1 MKRTKADNEKI
12 DIEQKRIW
20 VYGIVQGVGFRPN
33 TVRLAEKTGV
43 SGTVSNRGP
52 YVEIIARGTKTA
64 LDNFILALK
73 KEKPSRAVILKLDIK
88 DMDVQK
94 NDDGFQIIESTRTE
108 GEIFI
113 PPDIAICDECEQE
126 LYTPENRRYL
136 HPFINCTSC
145 GPRFSILEELPYDRE
160 RTSMSIFPMCEK
172 CREEYEKT
180 KSRRYDSQPVCCN
193 ECGPEVYIAD
203 DPEIRGRNAILRVRE
218 VLRNGGIAAV
228 KGIGGFHLCCDAS
241 DRSAVMSLRN
251 RKHRPVKPFAVMA
264 ADAITAERECRI
276 SSEEK
281 EILTGHQKPIL
292 LLDKKYGG
300 RIVGEVAPDNQKIG
314 IMLPYAPIHLLLF
327 HYNDGKEMPDVLVMT
342 SGNISGAPICCTDEE
357 AIEELSSI
365 ADVILSN
372 NREIRTRAD
381 DTVMDFY
388 DGKPYMVRRSR
399 GYAPL
404 PFLLSG
410 ESDRKVLAVG
420 GELKNTFCIAKGT
433 TLYPSAYVGDME
445 DKRSGKALRD
455 AIVRMEH
462 LLQTR
467 AEIVVSDLHPKY
479 HSSQIA
485 EEIAEKRV
493 IPHLRIQHH
502 QAHILSCMAENDWN
516 EPVLGVAFDGT
527 GYGTDGTIWGG
538 EILQVNDLGDIDVKR
553 LSHISPF
560 LMTGG
565 DRAVREG
572 WRIAVSMLS
581 EVMKSETIENA
592 DISTEAEKLG
602 LCSRKE
608 AEIIRKIK
616 DSGIST
622 VISTSAGRLFDSV
635 SAVLG
640 ICRVSTFEGEAAIK
654 LENAAE
660 SFMNSFCR
668 SADQSRFQ
676 RAINNISGMDE
687 ELEDSWKLFKRL
699 CMAVIGHEKTDTG
712 LLAYAFHKGIA
723 SQIENSLQ
731 KASRDTGINTVAL
744 SGGVFQNRLL
754 LRLTDKLLRENGFRV
769 ILHSMIPP
777 NDGGIALGQAAA
789 AVYGRESFKNGFSTE
804 F

>member
-1 MKRTKADNEKI
+1 MKKTKSDNEQI
-12 DIEQKRIW
+12 DIEQKRIR

-33 TVRLAEKTGV
+33 TVRLAEKAGI

-52 YVEIIARGTKTA
+52 YVEIIARGTKAA
-64 LDNFILALK
+64 LDNFILSLK

-88 DMDVQK
+88 DSDVQK
-94 NDDGFQIIESTRTE
+94 IDNGFQIIESTHTD

-113 PPDIAICDECEQE
+113 PPDIAICDECKRE
-126 LYTPENRRYL
+126 LYAPENRRYL

-160 RTSMSIFPMCEK
+160 RTSMKNFHMCNE
-172 CREEYEKT
+172 CREEYGNPL
-180 KSRRYDSQPVCCN
+180 SRRFDAQPVCCN
-193 ECGPEVYIAD
+193 NCGPGVYLAEKPEVC
-203 DPEIRGRNAILRVRE
+203 GREAIIQVRE

-241 DRSAVMSLRN
+241 NRDAVNELRK
-251 RKHRPVKPFAVMA
+251 RKHRPVKPFAVMT
-264 ADAITAERECRI
+264 ADIIAAERECRI
-276 SSEEK
+276 LPEEK

-292 LLDKKYGG
+292 LLGKKSGG
-300 RIVGEVAPDNQKIG
+300 KIVEEVAPENPKIG
-314 IMLPYAPIHLLLF
+314 ILLPYASIHLLLF
-327 HYNDGKEMPDVLVMT
+327 HYDDGKEMPDVLVMT
-342 SGNISGAPICCTDEE
+342 SGNISGAPICRTDKE
-357 AIEELSSI
+357 ALEELSSI
-365 ADVILSN
+365 ADIILSN
-372 NREIRTRAD
+372 DREIRTRAD
-381 DTVMDFY
+381 DSVMDFY

-479 HSSQIA
+479 RSSQIA

-516 EPVLGVAFDGT
+516 HPVLGVAFDGT

-565 DRAVREG
+565 DKAVREG

-608 AEIIRKIK
+608 AEIILKIK
-616 DSGIST
+616 DSGINT

-654 LENAAE
+654 LETEAE
-660 SFMNSFCR
+660 IFEKSEKNGDHR
-668 SADQSRFQ
+668 GLQH
-676 RAINNISGMDE
+676 IIDE
-687 ELEDSWKLFKRL
+687 IAGQNECLEDSWKLFKRVCL
-699 CMAVIGHEKTDTG
+699 AVRGQEKSDAG

-723 SQIENSLQ
+723 GQIEHSLE
-731 KASRDTGINTVAL
+731 KLRKNTGISTVAL

-754 LRLTDKLLRENGFRV
+754 LRLTDNLLRENGFRV

>member
-1 MKRTKADNEKI
+1 MRSTKSDNEKI
-12 DIEQKRIW
+12 DIEQKRIR

-33 TVRLAEKTGV
+33 TVRIAEKTGI

-52 YVEIIARGTKTA
+52 YVEIIARGTKAA

-88 DMDVQK
+88 DIDVQK
-94 NDDGFQIIESTRTE
+94 IDDGFQIIDSTRTE

-126 LYTPENRRYL
+126 LYTPKNRRYL

-180 KSRRYDSQPVCCN
+180 ESRRYDAQPVCCN

-241 DRSAVMSLRN
+241 DRSAVMNLRN

-342 SGNISGAPICCTDEE
+342 SGNISGAPICCTDED

-381 DTVMDFY
+381 DSVMDFY

-485 EEIAEKRV
+485 EEIAEKRG
-493 IPHLRIQHH
+493 IPHIRIQHH

-516 EPVLGVAFDGT
+516 EPILGVAFDGT

-565 DRAVREG
+565 DSAVREG
-572 WRIAVSMLS
+572 WRIALSMLL

-592 DISTEAEKLG
+592 DISTEVEKLG

-608 AEIIRKIK
+608 AEIILKMK
-616 DSGIST
+616 DSGINT

-654 LENAAE
+654 LETEAE
-660 SFMNSFCR
+660 IFEKSEKNGDHR
-668 SADQSRFQ
+668 GLQH
-676 RAINNISGMDE
+676 IIDE
-687 ELEDSWKLFKRL
+687 IAGQNEYLEDSWKLFKRVCL
-699 CMAVIGHEKTDTG
+699 AVRGQEKSDTG

-723 SQIENSLQ
+723 GQIEHSLE
-731 KASRDTGINTVAL
+731 KLRKNTGISTVAL